1 LLSISL
7 PGAVRA
13 VEENLVSERYEG
25 GHRLQTESEAAAEK
39 LKRRLHGGQDID
51 DLRAAAE
58 AAGSVNN
65 ITILNNSV
73 TNGRTNMTASRIVK
87 VWLYVFIIFALISAL
102 AVSMTGEIKTV
113 FVVAAAAFVMGLLG
127 SMMAAF
133 SSPKQAER
141 KIASA

>member
-1 LLSISL
+1 
-7 PGAVRA
+7 
-13 VEENLVSERYEG
+13 
-25 GHRLQTESEAAAEK
+25 
-39 LKRRLHGGQDID
+39 
-51 DLRAAAE
+51 
-58 AAGSVNN
+58 
-65 ITILNNSV
+65 
-73 TNGRTNMTASRIVK
+73 MTASRIVK